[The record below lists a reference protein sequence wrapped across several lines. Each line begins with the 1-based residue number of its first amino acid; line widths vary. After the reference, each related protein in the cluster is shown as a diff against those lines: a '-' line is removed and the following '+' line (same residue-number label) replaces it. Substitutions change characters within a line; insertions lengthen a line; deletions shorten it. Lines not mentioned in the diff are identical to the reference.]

1 MPRRDMRTS
10 IIRSMIIEMGM
21 DNDIYTN
28 ISLYDYNSNGHNM
41 SPAAVDKVNDRISE
55 IMKKVYDDTK
65 KFLTKNKDKL
75 DIIVNLL
82 MKKGIISVQEI
93 TEAFERN
100 ENESIKEC

>member
-1 MPRRDMRTS
+1 
-10 IIRSMIIEMGM
+10 
-21 DNDIYTN
+21 
-28 ISLYDYNSNGHNM
+28 M
-41 SPAAVDKVNDRISE
+41 SPAAIDKVNDRISE

-82 MKKGIISVQEI
+82 MKKGITSVQEI

-100 ENESIKEC
+100 EKESIKEC